1 MVYLLWHGY
10 CGPRGSVRAPTV
22 KTWHV
27 KTYVDC
33 RKSSDSF
40 RIATKIIQSLLVATG
55 ERTGQTARKSAQNSR
70 RSVAPSL
77 LRGCSSSVDAAVKI
91 RKLELEESKRC
102 FSRIV
107 HMLHVLSNRKECVG
121 Y

>member
-1 MVYLLWHGY
+1 M
-10 CGPRGSVRAPTV
+10 
-22 KTWHV
+22 

-33 RKSSDSF
+33 RESSDSF
-40 RIATKIIQSLLVATG
+40 QIATKIIQSLLAATS
-55 ERTGQTARKSAQNSR
+55 ERTGQTAQKSAQKSR

-91 RKLELEESKRC
+91 RKLELEKSKGC

-107 HMLHVLSNRKECVG
+107 RVQHALSNRKECVG